1 MRTLV
6 LALILFVFQ
15 SAAMA
20 QDEDISIVGKVLTEN
35 GASPEGGIVK
45 ILNSSLLVPI
55 SAKGEYVFRNM
66 KSGTYTLQVNAV
78 GFETA
83 TATVTLAGSTQIQDF
98 ILKPGYSQLSEV
110 VISSSRAKETLGQT
124 PVSVTVLNAREI
136 QTQASINPNL
146 SNMLTWAVPG
156 LGFANNTT
164 SNVGQTLRGRNVLV
178 LVDGIPQS
186 TPLRAGSRDIRSID
200 PAVIERV
207 EVIKGSTSIYGNGA
221 DGGLINYITKKPV
234 SGRRFGSTTTIGSTG
249 NLVAMKGSLG
259 SRISQQFYGQVKK
272 FDYVVSGL
280 RDQTGVFKDAG
291 GKVIS
296 PNYGLGETKSY
307 NGFAKLGYN
316 FNPDNR
322 LEFMYNYFNSRQRS
336 EYVPQAGVYG
346 QYPTIGVKGE
356 NAGTDE
362 GTRYNHN
369 GNLTYTAKGI
379 LGNTDLVANAYFQSF
394 KTIFGFE
401 TDYFVGGGQSMIESN
416 KKGLRAS
423 LITPFTLPEV
433 EGSVTYGVDV
443 LNDITSQP
451 LVDGRLWAPRMDMKN
466 LAPYAQLNTTIL
478 KDLVFKGGLRFENIG
493 IGVDDFST
501 LPTRLSNNTYTSSV
515 AVKGGN
521 LNYNALTFNTGLRYV
536 HYNFFKPYVSYS
548 QGFSLFELGRI
559 LRTAKENTLQQ
570 LNLKPVIVNNYEAG
584 FNTDLQRFNF
594 EAVYYIS
601 TSQLGANL
609 VEKDGTFEVQR
620 SPERVQG
627 YELAASYQAL
637 PWASV
642 GGSYAFVEGKIDGN
656 NDGDATDGEDK
667 YLNSTRVA
675 PPKGTAFV
683 KVNPFSALDLRLDY
697 VHAGPRD
704 RFQPRAN
711 GRYGSG
717 EGKITGFNLFNL
729 SASYQVNSAARL
741 NLGVENL
748 FNARYYNPVAEF
760 YGRDPDYTRGNGI
773 RYNLS
778 LTVSL

>member
-6 LALILFVFQ
+6 LALMLLVFQ

-20 QDEDISIVGKVLTEN
+20 QEGHSISGKVLTTN
-35 GASPEGGIVK
+35 GASPEGGVVK

-55 SAKGEYVFRNM
+55 STQGEYIFHHL

-83 TATVTLAGSTQIQDF
+83 TATVTLATEPLLQHF
-98 ILKPGYSQLSEV
+98 TLKPGYSQLNEV

-124 PVSVTVLNAREI
+124 PVSVTVLQAREI

-234 SGRRFGSTTTIGSTG
+234 TGKKVGSTTTLGSTG
-249 NLVAMKGSLG
+249 NLVGLKGSLG
-259 SRISQQFYGQVKK
+259 SRISQQFYGQVKN

-316 FNPDNR
+316 FKPGNR
-322 LEFMYNYFNSRQRS
+322 LEFMYNYFSSRQRS
-336 EYVPQAGVYG
+336 QYVPQPGVYG

-356 NAGTDE
+356 NGGADE

-379 LGNTDLVANAYFQSF
+379 LGNTDLVVNAYFQSF

-401 TDYFVGGGQSMIESN
+401 SDYFIGGGQSVLQSD
-416 KKGLRAS
+416 KKGLRAN
-423 LITPFTLPEV
+423 LITPFTLPGV

-451 LVDGRLWAPRMDMKN
+451 LVDGRIWAPKMDMKN

-493 IGVDDFST
+493 IGVGDFST
-501 LPTRLSNNTYTSSV
+501 LPTRLSNGNYTSSV
-515 AVKGGN
+515 AVKGGD
-521 LNYNALTFNTGLRYV
+521 LNYNALTFNSGLRYV

-548 QGFSLFELGRI
+548 QGFSIFELGRI

-609 VEKDGTFEVQR
+609 LEKDGAFEVQR
-620 SPERVQG
+620 APERVQG

-642 GGSYAFVEGKIDGN
+642 GASYAFVEGKIDGN
-656 NDGDATDGEDK
+656 KDGDATDGEDK
-667 YLNSTRVA
+667 YLNSTRIA
-675 PPKGTAFV
+675 PPKATAFV
-683 KVNPFSALDLRLDY
+683 KVHPFGALDLRLDY

-704 RFQPRAN
+704 RFPPRAN

-717 EGKITGFNLFNL
+717 EGRITGFNLFNL
-729 SASYQVNSAARL
+729 SSSYQLNSMARL

-773 RYNLS
+773 RYNLG

>member
-1 MRTLV
+1 
-6 LALILFVFQ
+6 
-15 SAAMA
+15 MA
-20 QDEDISIVGKVLTEN
+20 QQGLSISGKVLTEN
-35 GASPEGGIVK
+35 GTSPEGGVVK
-45 ILNSSLLVPI
+45 ILNSSFLVPI
-55 SAKGEYVFRNM
+55 SAKGEYVFHNL
-66 KSGTYTLQVNAV
+66 KSGTYTLQVQAV

-83 TATVTLAGSTQIQDF
+83 TATVTLASGPLVQHFT
-98 ILKPGYSQLSEV
+98 LKPGYSQLDEV

-124 PVSVTVLNAREI
+124 PVSVTVLQAREI

-200 PAVIERV
+200 PAVVERV
-207 EVIKGSTSIYGNGA
+207 EVIKGATSIYGNGG

-234 SGRRFGSTTTIGSTG
+234 TGKRFGSTTTLGTTG
-249 NLVAMKGSLG
+249 NLVGMKGSLG
-259 SRISQQFYGQVKK
+259 SRVSQQFYGQVNK

-307 NGFAKLGYN
+307 NGFTKLGYN

-322 LEFMYNYFNSRQRS
+322 LEFMYNYFSSRQRS
-336 EYVPQAGVYG
+336 EYVPQPGVYG

-356 NAGTDE
+356 NAGADE

-369 GNLTYTAKGI
+369 GNLTYTAKSI

-401 TDYFVGGGQSMIESN
+401 SDYFSGGGQSVLQSD
-416 KKGLRAS
+416 KKGVRAN
-423 LITPFTLPEV
+423 LITPFSLPEV

-451 LVDGRLWAPRMDMKN
+451 LVDGRIWAPRMDMKN
-466 LAPYAQLNTTIL
+466 LAPYAQLNTTL
-478 KDLVFKGGLRFENIG
+478 LGDLVFKGGLRFENIG
-493 IGVDDFST
+493 IDVGDFNT
-501 LPTRLSNNTYTSSV
+501 LPTRRKDNTYTASV
-515 AVKGGN
+515 AVKGGH
-521 LNYNALTFNTGLRYV
+521 LNYNALTFNSGLRYV

-601 TSQLGANL
+601 TSQMGANL
-609 VEKDGTFEVQR
+609 VEKDGVFEVQR
-620 SPERVQG
+620 APERVQG
-627 YELAASYQAL
+627 YELGLNYQAL

-642 GGSYAFVEGKIDGN
+642 GGSYAFVEGKIDAN
-656 NDGDATDGEDK
+656 NDGDANDGEDR
-667 YLNSTRVA
+667 YLNSTRIA
-675 PPKGTAFV
+675 PPKATAFV
-683 KVNPFSALDLRLDY
+683 KLSPLPALDLRLDY

-704 RFQPRAN
+704 RFAPSAN
-711 GRYGSG
+711 GLYARG

-729 SASYQVNSAARL
+729 SSSYRLNAMTRL

-748 FNARYYNPVAEF
+748 FNARYYNPIAEL
-760 YGRDPDYTRGNGI
+760 YGGNLEYTRGNGI